1 MWNRTK
7 RLVNSYLDNLIEK
20 TGRPDSEVREATR
33 GEIARLNEVE
43 VQARASAKVLEKQLA
58 ALEQK
63 MNALVER
70 DRIARERND
79 MAAVA
84 AVASAFEPL
93 AAERNMLQ
101 KQIAEANS
109 KADSARALRGERRQQ
124 GEDLA
129 TETHLTT
136 MRESIAGVQS
146 AFDPNDPGAAID
158 EMRGRLARKGVV
170 TGPDP
175 LAEADREL
183 AAQQKRSQAD
193 DMLARYKTELS
204 GEPPIAQTDPASQ
217 SLAQPA
223 TEPKVSTPD
232 KDESQE
238 PKTLG
243 RTEGPVRPID

>member
-20 TGRPDSEVREATR
+20 TGRPDSEVRQSTR

-43 VQARASAKVLEKQLA
+43 VQARASAKVFEKQLA

-70 DRIARERND
+70 YRIARERND

-109 KADSARALRGERRQQ
+109 KADSARALREERRQQ

-170 TGPDP
+170 TGSDP
-175 LAEADREL
+175 VAEADREL
-183 AAQQKRSQAD
+183 AVQQKRSEVD
-193 DMLARYKTELS
+193 DMLARYKTDLS
-204 GEPPIAQTDPASQ
+204 AEPPAVQTPPVPQ
-217 SLAQPA
+217 SPGQPI
-223 TEPKVSTPD
+223 TGPKVTSSEN
-232 KDESQE
+232 DEPEE

>member
-1 MWNRTK
+1 
-7 RLVNSYLDNLIEK
+7 
-20 TGRPDSEVREATR
+20 
-33 GEIARLNEVE
+33 
-43 VQARASAKVLEKQLA
+43 
-58 ALEQK
+58 
-63 MNALVER
+63 
-70 DRIARERND
+70 

-93 AAERNMLQ
+93 AAERTMLQ

-109 KADSARALRGERRQQ
+109 KADSARALREERRRL

-136 MRESIAGVQS
+136 MREGIAGVRS
-146 AFDPNDPGAAID
+146 GFDPNDPGAAID

-183 AAQQKRSQAD
+183 AVQQKRSEVD
-193 DMLARYKTELS
+193 DMLTRYKTELS
-204 GEPPIAQTDPASQ
+204 GEPPIARTEPASQ

-243 RTEGPVRPID
+243 RTEGPIRPID